1 MEESKQKYENP
12 LAERE
17 SEEPIEA
24 VDFLSHLQWQEVDIT
39 PNVLDLKKDQIQTHY
54 TLSYNGAKFAPLGGI
69 HALTGQAGHG
79 KTAFFTMLMV
89 AVLKGEY
96 CGLRYELNEEHPVVL
111 YIDTEMEEGNTQMV
125 VRRLYKMMGWDRKED
140 QDQFYVVRLR
150 EEDDAEMRW
159 KKTLKAIYQFRPT
172 VVFLDGFIDVL
183 KDFNDN
189 KECAERIYQDMKAAS
204 FYNLSFWN
212 ILHQNPGST
221 KMVGHSGSF
230 LERKTTDVFMVQKDK
245 EGSVV
250 SFTAKQL
257 KARGKDVEDLQYMFR
272 DDEEHI
278 GIPFIDIK
286 DGNDDDQPVAGDFT
300 MAQLLEFSNLIGMKD
315 ISLTTF
321 RDRIKDYL
329 RKPDGKTIG
338 NSKAS
343 DAVHACV
350 KFGLVICK
358 DGRYTKAAQ
367 PLMDAAEDMKAD
379 DIIDD
384 VF

>member
-1 MEESKQKYENP
+1 MEESKQYINP

-24 VDFLSHLQWQEVDIT
+24 VDFLSNLEWIKEDIT
-39 PNVLDLKKDQIQTHY
+39 PHILDLKEDLDHPCY
-54 TLSYNGAKFAPLGGI
+54 TMSYKGSKFAPLGDI

-96 CGLRYELNEEHPVVL
+96 CGLRYELNVPNPTVL
-111 YIDTEMEEGNTQMV
+111 YIDTEMAKGNTQLV
-125 VRRLYKMMGWDRKED
+125 VRRLYKMMGWKQKED
-140 QDQFYVVRLR
+140 QNRFHVIRLR
-150 EEDDAEMRW
+150 EVNDADERW
-159 KKTLKAIYQFRPT
+159 RKTLKAIYDFRPT

-189 KECAERIYQDMKAAS
+189 KECAERIYQDMNAAS
-204 FYNLSFWN
+204 FYNISFWN

-230 LERKTTDVFMVQKDK
+230 LERKTSDVFMVQKDK

-286 DGNDDDQPVAGDFT
+286 DGDDDDQPVAGDFT
-300 MAQLLEFSNLIGMKD
+300 MAQLLEFANLIGMKD

-321 RDRIKDYL
+321 RDRIKDYM

-350 KFGLVICK
+350 KFGLVLCK